1 MRLRTAAVLA
11 ATAALVAP
19 AGSIAVEDGPTVS
32 MAYAAFQPPQLTAL
46 AGETVMW
53 HNQSFRAHTVTA
65 DDGSFDSGDLA
76 SGATFAVTAP
86 AGPGMYMY
94 HCRIHA
100 GMTGELDVRRV
111 ILAPLP
117 IAPVPAGQPVQLS
130 GRTADPQSPVSIEA
144 DLGAGFHA
152 VATAQ
157 PAADGSWKATVP
169 AQTTGDFRAV
179 SGLDISETRRL
190 LVLDRRVEIRA
201 TKHGVHVAV
210 TPALPYGRLLL
221 ERRTRERFG
230 WYPVA
235 RKRLDYLSRADFT
248 ISRPA
253 TVRVSIVDKDRWTSL
268 ATSPALHLRA
278 ARR

>member
-1 MRLRTAAVLA
+1 MRRALLLGALLA
-11 ATAALVAP
+11 GVAGAAP
-19 AGSIAVEDGPTVS
+19 ASAADINVLFQEFAPGAPDVLPGEAVTWTNISERT
-32 MAYAAFQPPQLTAL
+32 
-46 AGETVMW
+46 
-53 HNQSFRAHTVTA
+53 HTVTA

-86 AGPGMYMY
+86 AAPGMYMY

-117 IAPVPAGQPVQLS
+117 IAPVPAGQPVELS

-152 VATAQ
+152 VAAAQ

-179 SGLDISETRRL
+179 SGLDTSETRRL
-190 LVLDRRVEIRA
+190 VVLDRRVEIRA
-201 TKHGVHVAV
+201 TKHGVHVTVA
-210 TPALPYGRLLL
+210 PALPYGRLLL

-235 RKRLDYLSRADFT
+235 RKRLDYLSRADFA

>member
-1 MRLRTAAVLA
+1 MRRALLLGALLA
-11 ATAALVAP
+11 GVAGAAP
-19 AGSIAVEDGPTVS
+19 ASAADINVLFQEFAPGAPDVLPGEAVTWTNISERT
-32 MAYAAFQPPQLTAL
+32 
-46 AGETVMW
+46 
-53 HNQSFRAHTVTA
+53 HTVTA
-65 DDGSFDSGDLA
+65 DDGSFDSGDLT

-86 AGPGMYMY
+86 AAPGTYMY

-117 IAPVPAGQPVQLS
+117 TAPVPAGQPVELS

-152 VATAQ
+152 VATAR

-179 SGLDISETRRL
+179 SGLDTSETRRL
-190 LVLDRRVEIRA
+190 IVLDRRVEIRA
-201 TKHGVHVAV
+201 TKHGVHVTV

-268 ATSPALHLRA
+268 ATSPALHLRS

>member
-1 MRLRTAAVLA
+1 MRRALLLGALLASAAGA
-11 ATAALVAP
+11 AP
-19 AGSIAVEDGPTVS
+19 ARAADINVLFQEFAPSAPDVLPGEAVTWSNISERT
-32 MAYAAFQPPQLTAL
+32 
-46 AGETVMW
+46 
-53 HNQSFRAHTVTA
+53 HTVTA
-65 DDGSFDSGDLA
+65 DDGSFDSGDLT

-86 AGPGMYMY
+86 AAPGMYMY

-117 IAPVPAGQPVQLS
+117 IAPVPAGQPVALS

-144 DLGAGFHA
+144 DFGAGFHA

-157 PAADGSWKATVP
+157 PAADGSWNATVP

-179 SGLDISETRRL
+179 SGLDLSETRRL
-190 LVLDRRVEIRA
+190 VVLDRRVEIRA
-201 TKHGVHVAV
+201 TKNGLHVTV